1 MKTLLLSALI
11 FLPALIGGQEA
22 KASFYNP
29 YESSYK
35 QWNTS
40 YGVNSSPYRRKLEQY
55 NPYRNSYKD
64 WNRTYGY

>member
-11 FLPALIGGQEA
+11 FIPALIGGQEA

-35 QWNTS
+35 QWNRDN
-40 YGVNSSPYRRKLEQY
+40 GRHLESW
-55 NPYRNSYKD
+55 NPYKKSYNYYKND
-64 WNRTYGY
+64 FYW